1 MNSNPVGGMVCSIWL
16 LLLYLLVPS
25 RSGQWGCLGQGLW
38 TLAPSLQDASIISAL
53 GYAGSRL
60 CRALVLDIAGTGHGC
75 HLAFS
80 VGRGGR
86 CVLEKEPLITAQIL
100 PAEPLWRNQLSFKL
114 GSTLPPPVSQP
125 CSLGTQSILRCGP

>member
-1 MNSNPVGGMVCSIWL
+1 MFYLAAFVIFAGAQSFWPVGMPGSRSLDRCSI
-16 LLLYLLVPS
+16 S
-25 RSGQWGCLGQGLW
+25 AGC
-38 TLAPSLQDASIISAL
+38 SIISAL

-60 CRALVLDIAGTGHGC
+60 RRALVLDIAGTGHGC

-86 CVLEKEPLITAQIL
+86 CVLEKEPLIAAQIL

-125 CSLGTQSILRCGP
+125 CFLGTQSTLRCGPEPMLLS